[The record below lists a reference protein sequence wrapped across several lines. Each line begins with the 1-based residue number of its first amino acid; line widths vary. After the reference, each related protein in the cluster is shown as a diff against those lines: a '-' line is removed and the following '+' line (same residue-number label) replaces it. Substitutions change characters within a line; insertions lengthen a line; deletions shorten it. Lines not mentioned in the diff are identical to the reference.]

1 MSYRIESVPSLSPC
15 RTCTG
20 SSCRRTLNSTVL
32 LLSLSLSLSLFWI
45 KCDSSSTTAVSTR
58 YLFLLSFY
66 FISFT
71 CRLWIFCFLLVWIV
85 DDIDIYSASNAP
97 ISGSR
102 FCYSTSPSLSCV
114 SIGTSTTAISN
125 DSVPFVFVVGRLYP
139 PNINPPTVTVLDTRI
154 LSKYNELASTQQVV
168 SRSSTWYLFKILQ
181 SAGMSEKITTSI
193 DLVTLYYY
201 IWKRVL
207 L

>member
-32 LLSLSLSLSLFWI
+32 LLSLSLSLSLSLFWI

-125 DSVPFVFVVGRLYP
+125 DSVSSLCLSLGVF
-139 PNINPPTVTVLDTRI
+139 IHRI
-154 LSKYNELASTQQVV
+154 SIHLP
-168 SRSSTWYLFKILQ
+168 WLF
-181 SAGMSEKITTSI
+181 
-193 DLVTLYYY
+193 
-201 IWKRVL
+201 
-207 L
+207 

>member
-1 MSYRIESVPSLSPC
+1 M
-15 RTCTG
+15 
-20 SSCRRTLNSTVL
+20 
-32 LLSLSLSLSLFWI
+32 
-45 KCDSSSTTAVSTR
+45 STR

-85 DDIDIYSASNAP
+85 DDIDAYFASNAP
-97 ISGSR
+97 ISGSQ
-102 FCYSTSPSLSCV
+102 FCYSTSPSPLCV

-125 DSVPFVFVVGRLYP
+125 DSVSFVFVVGRLYP
-139 PNINPPTVTVLDTRI
+139 PNINPPAVTVFDTRI
-154 LSKYNELASTQQVV
+154 LSKYNELATSTQQVV

-201 IWKRVL
+201 IYEKEFYYY
-207 L
+207 